1 MANSLIFRNVSKV
14 PTLQDTARY
23 NKYNI
28 AYTDTYTPYR
38 YQPDGSYPSQSTFGD
53 SSLSKISTVYLY
65 TTIDTTSRPGWY
77 SLTGLISKPLKDLF
91 DSNVA
96 STFKG
101 YYCGNMV
108 GWGGLG
114 ETGPWEWEANGCR
127 CMEVV
132 FYGQG
137 YGCFSYSYGMR
148 ISKSSVAGVG
158 SFIETIIA
166 PTTYPTNGQYN
177 GYWYIKQ

>member
-1 MANSLIFRNVSKV
+1 
-14 PTLQDTARY
+14 
-23 NKYNI
+23 
-28 AYTDTYTPYR
+28 
-38 YQPDGSYPSQSTFGD
+38 
-53 SSLSKISTVYLY
+53 
-65 TTIDTTSRPGWY
+65 
-77 SLTGLISKPLKDLF
+77 
-91 DSNVA
+91 
-96 STFKG
+96 
-101 YYCGNMV
+101 MV